1 MTLPETIAMQDLL
14 LHSFR
19 PASIILGIAMMIL
32 SGRRL
37 RDFETARA
45 RDKYLF
51 IVGLLLILVS
61 VLPAVLRA
69 TAMQFGLPPSQ
80 NGGIILSL
88 ILAIGI
94 LFLLTL
100 QALDRG
106 EINKRKLDLLNRA
119 SSLAIFRNSEEFRKL
134 PPRGQRRTLCIVP
147 AYNEADNLVPLI
159 DRFSALE
166 GFGTS
171 LTVVIV
177 DDGSSD
183 NTEEVVRASG
193 CVYLR
198 QVTNRGQGSALRTG
212 YRLAIDHGYSYV
224 VTIDADGQNNP
235 EEIALLIQP
244 LIEDQAD
251 VVIGSR
257 ILGKHDITVIWR
269 HWGVK
274 FFTALFNFLSGQ
286 NITDI
291 SSGFKAIKTSTL
303 RQLRLYE
310 DQFQAS
316 EFLMLSAKSGAR
328 FKEVPIHFKQRHS
341 GTSKKGNDLTYAIKF
356 CYVLLISW
364 IRYK

>member
-1 MTLPETIAMQDLL
+1 MNDQLF
-14 LHSFR
+14 HSFR
-19 PASIILGIAMMIL
+19 PISIVIGIVIMFL

-37 RDFETARA
+37 RDFTTSRA
-45 RDKYLF
+45 RDQYLVV
-51 IVGLLLILVS
+51 VGLLLILIS
-61 VLPAVLRA
+61 VLPEILRA
-69 TAMQFGLPPSQ
+69 VASQFGLPPSQ

-88 ILAIGI
+88 MLAIGI
-94 LFLLTL
+94 LFILVL
-100 QALDRG
+100 QLLDRS

-119 SSLAIFRNSEEFRKL
+119 SSLAIFRNSEEFRKI
-134 PPRGQRRTLCIVP
+134 PPRNQRQTLCIVP
-147 AYNEADNLVPLI
+147 AYNEADNLTHLI
-159 DRFSALE
+159 DRFSALD

-198 QVTNRGQGSALRTG
+198 QITNRGQGSALRTG
-212 YRLAIDHGYSYV
+212 YKLAIDLGYAYA

-235 EEIALLIQP
+235 EEIAQLVQP
-244 LIEDQAD
+244 LVEDEAD

-274 FFTALFNFLSGQ
+274 FFTALFNVLSGQ

-303 RQLRLYE
+303 QLLQLYE

-341 GTSKKGNDLTYAIKF
+341 GKSKKGNDLTYAIKF
-356 CYVLLISW
+356 CYVLLFSW

>member
-1 MTLPETIAMQDLL
+1 MHDVL

-19 PASIILGIAMMIL
+19 PASILLGLAMMIL

-37 RDFETARA
+37 RDFDRARA
-45 RDKYLF
+45 RDTYLF
-51 IVGLLLILVS
+51 IIGLLLILVS
-61 VLPAVLRA
+61 VLPAALRA
-69 TAMQFGLPPSQ
+69 TATQFGLPPEQ

-88 ILAIGI
+88 MLAIGI
-94 LFLLTL
+94 LFVLLL
-100 QALDRG
+100 QALDRS

-119 SSLAIFRNSEEFRKL
+119 SSLAIFRNSEEFGKL
-134 PPRGQRRTLCIVP
+134 PPRPQRQTLCIVP
-147 AYNEADNLVPLI
+147 AYNEAENLVHLI
-159 DRFSALE
+159 DRFAALD
-166 GFGTS
+166 GFGTA

-183 NTEEVVRASG
+183 HTEDVVRGSG

-212 YRLAIDHGYSYV
+212 YQLAIDHGYRFA

-235 EEIALLIQP
+235 EEIALLVQP
-244 LIEDQAD
+244 LADDEAD

-274 FFTALFNFLSGQ
+274 FFTALFNLLSGQ
-286 NITDI
+286 HITDI

-303 RQLRLYE
+303 KQLRLYE

-316 EFLMLSAKSGAR
+316 EFLMLSAKTGAR

-341 GTSKKGNDLTYAIKF
+341 GTSKKGNDLVYAIRF
-356 CYVLLISW
+356 CTVLLFSW